1 MPASTGP
8 MHGAAHTAK
17 APPSRSL
24 EPRLRAPCTSPAP
37 TSLSGHGSSPMKAS
51 PNTTRTK
58 PEIFS
63 SRNWSRKSEP
73 PTSEPPRRR
82 AATNTAVNPSTN
94 GTLAATTR
102 RAVPG
107 WPSRSASTADT
118 ADR

>member
-73 PTSEPPRRR
+73 PTSAAATPS
-82 AATNTAVNPSTN
+82 ATNTAVKPSTN

-107 WPSRSASTADT
+107 WPRRSASTADT

>member
-8 MHGAAHTAK
+8 IQGAAHTAN
-17 APPSRSL
+17 APPSKSL
-24 EPRLRAPCTSPAP
+24 EPRLRAPCTRPAP
-37 TSLSGHGSSPMKAS
+37 TSRSGHGSSPMKAS

-63 SRNWSRKSEP
+63 NRNWSRKSEP
-73 PTSEPPRRR
+73 PTSAAATPR
-82 AATNTAVNPSTN
+82 ATNTALKPSTN

-107 WPSRSASTADT
+107 WPRRSASTADT
-118 ADR
+118 AER